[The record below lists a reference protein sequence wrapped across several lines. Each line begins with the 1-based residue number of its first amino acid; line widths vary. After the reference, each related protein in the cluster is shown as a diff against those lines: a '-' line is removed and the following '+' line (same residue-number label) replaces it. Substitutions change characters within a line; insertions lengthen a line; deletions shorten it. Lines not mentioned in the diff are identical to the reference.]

1 MTVLRSI
8 DGTYYDVPENKLS
21 DYAVSDDA
29 IDAFFSDLE
38 EDDCEDPGPPEYHDD
53 APQVV
58 IYVSG
63 GDDAFDPGP
72 PDEHDDF

>member
-8 DGTYYDVPENKLS
+8 DGKFYDVPDSKLT
-21 DYAVSDDA
+21 DYAVSDEA
-29 IDAFFSDLE
+29 IDAFFSDLD
-38 EDDCEDPGPPEYHDD
+38 EDESEDPGPPDEHSD

-58 IYVSG
+58 IYVTG

-72 PDEHDDF
+72 PVEHDGF